1 MEGMKGVKTFL
12 ESSTIHGLAH
22 ISTTRKYSRL
32 FWILAVLGGFSTAIY
47 LIYKSFESWH
57 DSPYTT
63 TIETLSISEIKLP
76 KVTVCPPKNTYTDLN
91 YDLMRADNVVL
102 TDEIRDELF
111 DYALDVIWDQNDIFG
126 KLNEENRYFNWYN
139 GLSEVKSLN
148 FHSYYGLQYFID
160 TTALSGSVTTQ
171 YYGQRY
177 QADLVDKFIEFKVF
191 IHPSETDQ
199 KDNITLHFQLEK
211 VAIRDVSSDRFDR
224 YKIDGYD
231 GTIEPDTMKVYT
243 NITNTLLVRIPWT
256 RKKKMHLW
264 RYVGKNDL
272 ESNSM
277 EKMPGFRFRWWYT
290 GANFTVEPK
299 YSKFKLNKMFIK

>member
-1 MEGMKGVKTFL
+1 MEGIKGVKTFL

-22 ISTTRKYSRL
+22 ISTTRKYSRM
-32 FWILAVLGGFSTAIY
+32 FWILTVLVGFSTAIY

-91 YDLMRADNVVL
+91 YDLMRAENVVL
-102 TDEIRDELF
+102 TDEMRDELF

-139 GLSEVKSLN
+139 GFTEVKSLTYDP
-148 FHSYYGLQYFID
+148 FYGLQYFID

-171 YYGQRY
+171 YFGQRY
-177 QADLVDKFIEFKVF
+177 QADLVEKHIQMKVF
-191 IHPSETDQ
+191 VHPPDDD
-199 KDNITLHFQLEK
+199 KIDNINILHFQLEK
-211 VAIRDVSSDRFDR
+211 YAFREVSSDRFDR
-224 YKIDGYD
+224 YKIDGYK
-231 GTIEPDTMKVYT
+231 GTIEPDTNKVFT
-243 NITNTLLVRIPWT
+243 NFTKNILQNYPRRRLMR
-256 RKKKMHLW
+256 MQ

-272 ESNSM
+272 ETGTM

-290 GANFTVEPK
+290 GENFTIEPK
-299 YSKFKLNKMFIK
+299 YSKFRLNKMFIK